1 MNRVLHLQRASS
13 SVARM
18 AIILHHHPFTRAAGI
33 VWALEEVGLTY
44 ELRFVDLT
52 KGEQKRADFLAK
64 NPMGKL
70 PVLEDGDVVV
80 SEVAA
85 IGMYL
90 ADRYA
95 HGTLAPKLDTKQ
107 RARYLRACL
116 VGPSVIEPAALAKAA
131 KWEYRPSNAGFGTFE
146 SMMDTVHE
154 LIGAGPFV
162 LGAEFSMA
170 DVLFGGTVRYMTRFK
185 MMEAT
190 APISSYLERINAR
203 PAFKRS
209 EEVNAKVI
217 AEHKLG

>member
-1 MNRVLHLQRASS
+1 MHPQRVNS
-13 SVARM
+13 SVACM

-33 VWALEEVGLTY
+33 VWALEEVGLPY

-95 HGTLAPKLDTKQ
+95 PGRLAPKLDAKP
-107 RARYLRACL
+107 RARYLRACIS
-116 VGPSVIEPAALAKAA
+116 GPSIIEPAALAKAA
-131 KWEYRPSNAGFGTFE
+131 KWEYRPSNAGFGSFE
-146 SMMDTVHE
+146 SMVDTVHE
-154 LIGAGPFV
+154 LIGEGPFV

-170 DVLFGGTVRYMTRFK
+170 DVLFGTTVRYMTRFK
-185 MMEAT
+185 MMEAST
-190 APISSYLERINAR
+190 AISDYLERINAR
-203 PAFKRS
+203 PAYKRS